1 MTRSTDKLRTAQMV
15 WMLYYN
21 KTLYEQ
27 GIISEKEFKRMR
39 LNIQNRYEPRGKN
52 KV

>member
-1 MTRSTDKLRTAQMV
+1 MTRSTDRFRTAQMV

-27 GIISEKEFKRMR
+27 GIISEKEFNRMR